1 MAFLLL
7 FIAHLCSFP
16 EGTGWI
22 WVYGS
27 GEAGIMK
34 GRAPLGD
41 AWLFAEASRK
51 LILENLR

>member
-51 LILENLR
+51 LMLENLR